1 MKNNE
6 EQKDRNVDKELQNDN
21 KQQKGVL
28 KRYVENNHQCQDGH
42 EIFFFKQK
50 KALTLDTMSK
60 DTNKYIKNVVSTKV
74 KNILYYIIY
83 VFEPRIIEICMVET
97 PFGGVGK
104 AHRN

>member
-1 MKNNE
+1 
-6 EQKDRNVDKELQNDN
+6 
-21 KQQKGVL
+21 
-28 KRYVENNHQCQDGH
+28 
-42 EIFFFKQK
+42 
-50 KALTLDTMSK
+50 MSK